1 MHYRPTVNCMWYLG
15 NSSRQAWLLWWC
27 TLQAVARIF
36 VPGRSPFP
44 SLLSH
49 LRLPIPPSPP
59 FPSFRSL
66 PSPSQSGPV
75 IQLGGLGSVVS
86 SPSRSERRRAELGRQ
101 DDFFWWILSIK
112 YCTWQQPL
120 LLMTSDKFATAP
132 VHGPR
137 RALCNHFFGE
147 GGWSRNAPPLLN
159 TSLSHIEEHRCPWHL
174 TGLQGTLSIFFCRNW
189 KAISRGRTDHFRTKI
204 LAINQSVTGRFKLSA
219 SLVLPSGD
227 SPHKVHLYSWNEVF
241 SRELELRPVTSTIEL
256 TQCQAKEHTN
266 I

>member
-1 MHYRPTVNCMWYLG
+1 MVIVVWIFAVFSVFMTNKRRPIHIP
-15 NSSRQAWLLWWC
+15 
-27 TLQAVARIF
+27 QAVARNF
-36 VPGRSPFP
+36 CSGGSPFTF
-44 SLLSH
+44 LH
-49 LRLPIPPSPP
+49 LPFLPSPP
-59 FPSFRSL
+59 ISILRSL
-66 PSPSQSGPV
+66 PSPSQSGPL
-75 IQLGGLGSVVS
+75 IQLGGLGSVGS
-86 SPSRSERRRAELGRQ
+86 SPSRSVRQRAELGRQ
-101 DDFFWWILSIK
+101 DDFLWWILSIK
-112 YCTWQQPL
+112 YCTCQQPL

-147 GGWSRNAPPLLN
+147 GGWSRNAPPPSVKYIPV
-159 TSLSHIEEHRCPWHL
+159 THRRAPLPVTL